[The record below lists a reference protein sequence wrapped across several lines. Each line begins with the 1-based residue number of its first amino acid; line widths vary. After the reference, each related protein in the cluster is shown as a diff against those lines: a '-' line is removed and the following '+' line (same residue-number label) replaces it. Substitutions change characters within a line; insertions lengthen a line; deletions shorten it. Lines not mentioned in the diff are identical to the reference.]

1 MCAGIARIATKPAC
15 NSRCRPRV
23 AFRYT
28 HLVGTSVQLI
38 DVVSW
43 SMLIVFS
50 LAAMALAWLAIF
62 GDKPRGKARCPRCW
76 YELGRLD
83 SPPALPVT
91 CPECG
96 KKVHAPRQ
104 LRRRRI
110 KRWPVLAAIP
120 LAITAWIGWKLPE
133 IDERGWL
140 WLLPNRVVFELLPVT
155 GYRGEI
161 GDELQRRLGKS
172 PWPSASIQQTL
183 TDDDVAAFIRRASRG
198 NIFARPTELGWR
210 LSYGDAIL
218 DVWGSDRILNS
229 FKMELLDGPL
239 DTARKGGLVE
249 AFDLAT
255 TIPPLISV
263 RHRDRWPDDSPRPYK
278 IAFDIAHWWPI
289 SSDISATVEWTARN
303 ERGETS
309 RGDGLYK
316 EGEAILDVRLSG
328 DITIDGML
336 TLSITRLKPPIE
348 PDVSVHKIPFR
359 VTYATVPS
367 AADAVPRFAD
377 PKLDLLLAQL
387 NIYFDGPI
395 WRVRADV
402 LRGSGYEDVAIGA
415 RVVARW
421 RGDVLAE
428 GSVEWTGLGGGEIH
442 WRAPRDPKAV
452 ESLWF
457 IRGMVPP
464 GVTITFTSD
473 PDAGPYQLNATR
485 AWVGEV
491 MIPVATSSDT
501 YIR

>member
-1 MCAGIARIATKPAC
+1 
-15 NSRCRPRV
+15 
-23 AFRYT
+23 
-28 HLVGTSVQLI
+28 
-38 DVVSW
+38 
-43 SMLIVFS
+43 MLIVFS

-76 YELGRLD
+76 YELGTLD

-172 PWPSASIQQTL
+172 PWLSASIQQTL

-210 LSYGDAIL
+210 LSYGDAL
-218 DVWGSDRILNS
+218 RDVLGSPLILNS
-229 FKMELLDGPL
+229 FEMELLDGPL

-255 TIPPLISV
+255 TIPPLVSV

-289 SSDISATVEWTARN
+289 SSDISATVEWSARN
-303 ERGETS
+303 ERGESS

-336 TLSITRLKPPIE
+336 TLSITRLKPPID

-377 PKLDLLLAQL
+377 PKLDALLAQL
-387 NIYFDGPI
+387 NVTFDGPI

-415 RVVARW
+415 NVLVRAGDRVVA
-421 RGDVLAE
+421 E
-428 GSVEWTGLGGGEIH
+428 GRVDWAGPGGGEIH
-442 WRAPRDPKAV
+442 WRPPKGPQSP
-452 ESLWF
+452 EYKDI
-457 IRGMVPP
+457 IRGLVPP
-464 GVTITFTSD
+464 ELTITFASD
-473 PDAGPYQLNATR
+473 SGSGLYELNASR

-491 MIPVATSSDT
+491 TFPLTASPRS
-501 YIR
+501 RR

>member
-1 MCAGIARIATKPAC
+1 MG
-15 NSRCRPRV
+15 SS
-23 AFRYT
+23 
-28 HLVGTSVQLI
+28 LQLI
-38 DVVSW
+38 DVLSW
-43 SMLIVFS
+43 SIAIVFA
-50 LAAMALAWLAIF
+50 LVAGVLAWLAIF
-62 GDKPRGKARCPRCW
+62 GDKPRGKARCPKCW

-96 KKVHAPRQ
+96 TKVQALGQ
-104 LRRRRI
+104 LTRRRFGP
-110 KRWPVLAAIP
+110 WTMLAACFI
-120 LAITAWIGWKLPE
+120 AGVAWLGWKLPE
-133 IDERGWL
+133 VDERGWL

-183 TDDDVAAFIRRASRG
+183 TDDDVAAFVRRASRG

-210 LSYGDAIL
+210 LSYGDAL
-218 DVWGSDRILNS
+218 RDVLGSPLILNS
-229 FKMELLDGPL
+229 FEMELLDGPL

-255 TIPPLISV
+255 TIPPLVSV

-289 SSDISATVEWTARN
+289 SSDISANVEWTARN
-303 ERGETS
+303 ERGESS
-309 RGDGLYK
+309 RGDGLYE

-328 DITIDGML
+328 DITIEGML
-336 TLSITRLKPPIE
+336 TLSTTRLKPPID
-348 PDVSVHKIPFR
+348 PGVSVHKIPFR

-387 NIYFDGPI
+387 NVTFDGPI
-395 WRVRADV
+395 WRVRAGV

-415 RVVARW
+415 KVVARW

-442 WRAPRDPKAV
+442 WRPPRDPKAV
-452 ESLWF
+452 ESVWF
-457 IRGMVPP
+457 IRGMVPS

-491 MIPVATSSDT
+491 TVPIATSSDS
-501 YIR
+501 YVR